1 MSLFDSAEFTERLFF
16 PRGDVTE
23 PPAGAED
30 DFVEVGG
37 ASLHVRYHGISPG
50 GGERRTLLLFH
61 GNGEV
66 IADYDDAAGLFAA
79 AGFGLAVV
87 DYRGYGRSTGTPTLR
102 SAIADAQV
110 ILGAVHA
117 IAAAPIVVMGRSL
130 GSACAAQIYGRNLP
144 IVAGVVIESGLADL
158 AGLVRRR
165 GLEPPAQFTDEER
178 AVFDPLDKLA
188 RGTAPLLVMHGE
200 RDTMIAPT
208 EAEATFAAARTTH
221 KKLVI
226 IPGRG
231 HNDVSLSRTYWDAL
245 AAFGA
250 TLPTG

>member
-1 MSLFDSAEFTERLFF
+1 MSLFDAPEFSARLFF
-16 PRGDVTE
+16 PRGDAT
-23 PPAGAED
+23 PPPDGAMD

-37 ASLHVRYHGISPG
+37 ASLHVRYHGVSP
-50 GGERRTLLLFH
+50 ERRTLLLFH

-66 IADYDDAAGLFAA
+66 VSDYDDSAGLFAA

-87 DYRGYGRSTGTPTLR
+87 DYRGYGQSTDSPSLR
-102 SAIADAQV
+102 TTIADAHV

-117 IAAAPIVVMGRSL
+117 TAAAPIVVMGRSL
-130 GSACAAQIYGRNLP
+130 GSACAAEIYGKNLP

-165 GLEPPAQFTDEER
+165 GMEPPAQFADDDR
-178 AVFDPLDKLA
+178 AVFDPLPKLA
-188 RGTAPLLVMHGE
+188 RGTAPLLVLHGE

-208 EAEATFAAARTTH
+208 EAEASFAAAGTKQ

-245 AAFGA
+245 ATFGA
-250 TLPTG
+250 SLPRE

>member
-1 MSLFDSAEFTERLFF
+1 MSLFDSPEFTSRLFF
-16 PRGDVTE
+16 PRGDVT
-23 PPAGAED
+23 PPPDGAED

-37 ASLHVRYHGISPG
+37 ALLHVRYHGVSP
-50 GGERRTLLLFH
+50 ERRTLLLFH

-66 IADYDDAAGLFAA
+66 VGDYDDSAGLFAA

-87 DYRGYGRSTGTPTLR
+87 DYRGYGQSTGSPSLRST
-102 SAIADAQV
+102 IADAHV

-117 IAAAPIVVMGRSL
+117 TAAAPIVIMGRSL
-130 GSACAAQIYGRNLP
+130 GSACAAEIYGKNLP
-144 IVAGVVIESGLADL
+144 IVAGVVIESGLSDL
-158 AGLVRRR
+158 AELVRRR
-165 GLEPPAQFTDEER
+165 GMEPPDRFADDDS
-178 AVFDPLDKLA
+178 AVFDPLPKLA

-200 RDTMIAPT
+200 RDTMIASV
-208 EAEATFAAARTTH
+208 EAEASFAAAGTKH

-250 TLPTG
+250 SLS

>member
-1 MSLFDSAEFTERLFF
+1 VSLFDSDAFNERLFF
-16 PRGDVTE
+16 PRGDVT
-23 PPAGAED
+23 PPPDGAED

-37 ASLHVRYHGISPG
+37 ASLHVRYHGVAEG
-50 GGERRTLLLFH
+50 RDRRTLLLFH

-66 IADYDDAAGLFAA
+66 VSDYDDVAGLFAA

-87 DYRGYGRSTGTPTLR
+87 DYRGYGQSTGSPSLR
-102 SAIADAQV
+102 SAIADAHV

-117 IAAAPIVVMGRSL
+117 TAAAPIVVMGRSL
-130 GSACAAQIYGRNLP
+130 GSACAADLYARNLP

-165 GLEPPAQFTDEER
+165 GMEAPAQFSEEER
-178 AVFDPLDKLA
+178 AMFDPLPKLA
-188 RGTAPLLVMHGE
+188 RGTGPLLVIHGE
-200 RDTMIAPT
+200 RDTMVPSS
-208 EAEATFAAARTTH
+208 EADASFAAAATKT

-226 IPGRG
+226 VPRRG
-231 HNDVSLSRTYWDAL
+231 HNDVSQSRTYWDAL

-250 TLPTG
+250 SLA

>member
-1 MSLFDSAEFTERLFF
+1 VSLFDSPAFTERLFF
-16 PRGDVTE
+16 PRGDAS
-23 PPAGAED
+23 PPPDGAVD

-37 ASLHVRYHGISPG
+37 ASLHVRYHGVSP
-50 GGERRTLLLFH
+50 ERRTLLLFH

-66 IADYDDAAGLFAA
+66 VGDYDDSAGLFAA

-87 DYRGYGRSTGTPTLR
+87 DYRGYGQSTGTPTLR
-102 SAIADAQV
+102 SAIADAHV

-117 IAAAPIVVMGRSL
+117 TAAAPIVVMGRSL
-130 GSACAAQIYGRNLP
+130 GSACAADLYGKNLP

-165 GLEPPAQFTDEER
+165 GMEPPATFTDEER
-178 AVFDPLDKLA
+178 ALFDPLPKLA

-200 RDTMIAPT
+200 RDTMIASS
-208 EAEATFAAARTTH
+208 EAETTFAKAGTKQ

-226 IPGRG
+226 VPGRG
-231 HNDVSLSRTYWDAL
+231 HNDVSMSRTYWDAL

-250 TLPTG
+250 SLV

>member
-1 MSLFDSAEFTERLFF
+1 MSLFDSAAFNERLFF
-16 PRGDVTE
+16 PRGDVT
-23 PPAGAED
+23 PPPDGAED
-30 DFVEVGG
+30 DFIEVGG

-66 IADYDDAAGLFAA
+66 VGDYDDAAGLFAA

-87 DYRGYGRSTGTPTLR
+87 DYRGYGQSTGSPTLR
-102 SAIADAQV
+102 SAIEDAHV

-117 IAAAPIVVMGRSL
+117 VAAAPLVVMGRSL
-130 GSACAAQIYGRNLP
+130 GSSCAADLYGRDLP

-165 GLEPPAQFTDEER
+165 GLEAPAAFSDEER
-178 AVFDPLDKLA
+178 ALFDPLPKLA
-188 RGTAPLLVMHGE
+188 RGTGPLLVMHGE
-200 RDTMIAPT
+200 RDTMIAPS
-208 EAEATFAAARTTH
+208 EAQTAFAAAGTTQ

-226 IPGRG
+226 VPGRG
-231 HNDVSLSRTYWDAL
+231 HNDVSRARVYWDAL

-250 TLPTG
+250 SLPR

>member
-1 MSLFDSAEFTERLFF
+1 MSLFDSDAFNERLFF
-16 PRGDVTE
+16 PRGDVT
-23 PPAGAED
+23 PPPDGAHD

-37 ASLHVRYHGISPG
+37 ASLHVRYHGVSP
-50 GGERRTLLLFH
+50 ERLTMLLFH

-66 IADYDDAAGLFAA
+66 VGDYDDAAGLFAA

-87 DYRGYGRSTGTPTLR
+87 DYRGYGQSTGSPTLR
-102 SAIADAQV
+102 TAISDAHV

-117 IAAAPIVVMGRSL
+117 TAAAPIVVMGRSL
-130 GSACAAQIYGRNLP
+130 GSSCAADLYGKNLP
-144 IVAGVVIESGLADL
+144 IIAGVVIESGLADL

-165 GLEPPAQFTDEER
+165 GLDAPAQFTDEDR
-178 AVFDPLDKLA
+178 AMFDPLPKLA
-188 RGTAPLLVMHGE
+188 RGSGPLLVMHGE
-200 RDTMIAPT
+200 RDTMIAPR
-208 EAEATFAAARTTH
+208 EAEATFAAAGTKA

-226 IPGRG
+226 VPGRG

-250 TLPTG
+250 SIPR